1 VRRRP
6 DTGGEYENRLV
17 GSHDNQMLIIGT
29 ETRVE
34 HAVGKRHFIDFAY
47 LFNVKS
53 VSRPRSC
60 SGQIRRPSG
69 ESVGFPPTSRPF
81 LSPL

>member
-17 GSHDNQMLIIGT
+17 GSHNNQMLIIGT

-47 LFNVKS
+47 LFNVTECEPAGFLFKADS
-53 VSRPRSC
+53 AA
-60 SGQIRRPSG
+60 
-69 ESVGFPPTSRPF
+69 VG
-81 LSPL
+81 